1 MRAVGSR
8 MGCGHVGPSDRAGE
22 LRLEAGGVERLDE
35 LQTRLLVQ
43 GGVSEVAAAAAAAAA
58 AVVVVDVAVAAA
70 RLLEEGGVGARLLR
84 LLEHHARVVDDGV
97 GLVGP
102 EVSGVSVHSDAG
114 RRLVGCG
121 GRRTGT
127 AR

>member
-1 MRAVGSR
+1 MVRSVVVKKRGGGR
-8 MGCGHVGPSDRAGE
+8 MCSWARRPRRVPSH
-22 LRLEAGGVERLDE
+22 LEAGGVERLDE
-35 LQTRLLVQ
+35 LQP
-43 GGVSEVAAAAAAAAA
+43 
-58 AVVVVDVAVAAA
+58 
-70 RLLEEGGVGARLLR
+70 RLLEEGGVGAGLLR